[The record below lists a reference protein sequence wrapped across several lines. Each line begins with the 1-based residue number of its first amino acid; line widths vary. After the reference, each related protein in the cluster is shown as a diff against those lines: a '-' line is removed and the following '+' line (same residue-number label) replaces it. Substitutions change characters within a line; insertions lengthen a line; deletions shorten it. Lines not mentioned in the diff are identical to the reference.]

1 MIFEQK
7 ALAFEILDVFRVRQ
21 RNTRADT
28 PGRPFDALSFRIDA
42 DTDIVTDKRHLH
54 LAPNAVCFFPAE
66 VSYTRKT
73 AVDDLIVV
81 HFHAI
86 GYNATEPEHFYP
98 SEPATMAAL
107 FEEMLHC
114 WQGKAPGYRHEASAL
129 LYRVLAACYRDNEPT
144 LGGDERIEAGV
155 RYIKERCLHAD
166 FSLAEAAGRSFMSE
180 AYFRRLF
187 HRQMGESP
195 KQYVTHRR
203 LKHAATLLQTD
214 YYSVAEVAALCGYR
228 DSKHF
233 SVEFKR
239 AMGASPSAYAYQRN
253 ITPKTGAKKQ

>member
-7 ALAFEILDVFRVRQ
+7 ALAFEILDVFRVKQ
-21 RNTRADT
+21 KNTRAET
-28 PGRPFDALSFRIDA
+28 PGRHFDALSFRIEA
-42 DTDIVTDKRHLH
+42 DTDITTDKRRFHLS
-54 LAPNAVCFFPAE
+54 PNAVCFFPAG
-66 VSYTRKT
+66 VGYTRKT
-73 AVDDLIVV
+73 AVDHLIVV

-86 GYNATEPEHFYP
+86 GYNAAEPEHFYP
-98 SEPATMAAL
+98 SDPAALAAL
-107 FEEMLHC
+107 FEEMLC
-114 WQGKAPGYRHEASAL
+114 LWREKAPGYRHEVSAL
-129 LYRVLAACYRDNEPT
+129 FYRVLAACYRDNEPP
-144 LGGDERIEAGV
+144 LGDERIEAGV
-155 RYIKERCLHAD
+155 RYIKERCLHTD
-166 FSLAEAAGRSFMSE
+166 FSLSEAAGRSFMSE

-233 SVEFKR
+233 AVEFKR
-239 AMGASPSAYAYQRN
+239 AMGASPSTYAYQRS
-253 ITPKTGAKKQ
+253 TSAQTGAKKP